1 MLSGVRVSHSLGGH
15 CKNVDPVGILIDLV
29 FQSLLA
35 GGIAGIE
42 PRVKISLA
50 FFWMGV
56 SSARVKSV
64 ELEGGW
70 TTGRLAIKED
80 GDLDADVG
88 GLDAGDGDLG
98 TDDGGF
104 GTYDRDLGTDDG
116 GFGADDGGLDDDD
129 GGLGIDDEDLGADD
143 VADGDWLVGASG
155 DLVGATMGLVLE
167 TEEKRS
173 GRLSILVIKAGEM
186 LRVSAHI
193 CCL

>member
-1 MLSGVRVSHSLGGH
+1 M
-15 CKNVDPVGILIDLV
+15 DPVGILIDLV

-35 GGIAGIE
+35 GGIAGME

-104 GTYDRDLGTDDG
+104 G
-116 GFGADDGGLDDDD
+116 ADDGGLDADD
-129 GGLGIDDEDLGADD
+129 GGLGIDGEDLGADD

-167 TEEKRS
+167 TEEKMS